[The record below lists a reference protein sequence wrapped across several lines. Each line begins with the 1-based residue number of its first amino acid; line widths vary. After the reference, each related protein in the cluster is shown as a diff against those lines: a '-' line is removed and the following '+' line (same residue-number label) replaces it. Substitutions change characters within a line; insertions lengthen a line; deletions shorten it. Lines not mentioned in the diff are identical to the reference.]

1 MELGEDASK
10 DVIASENHDED
21 CYFCKASQIPTAEIN
36 DLTDNPDEDAA
47 EMENSLG
54 EYRFKNDAGKLGT
67 ALGGKPSAKSVALR
81 GKTYEAA
88 VAAHHLI
95 PGNASLKE
103 SPLMKYLWADGEAE
117 GNIGYNVNAKPNG
130 VWSPGNYGVRPW
142 GADGKEFEKKANGA
156 TAKDFAFAAMEAWG
170 CQFHDAHEKY
180 SGFVSSVLEKI
191 SDKLRDNETLWC
203 PEQKKKDKNKPTQMF
218 EIVGR
223 LNTISARM
231 KRMLTFPT
239 TGWKSNVSTSRFVL
253 DYMRE
258 KEHQLGVSDSSNRS
272 S

>member
-1 MELGEDASK
+1 MELGEASEIA
-10 DVIASENHDED
+10 IASENHDED
-21 CYFCKASQIPTAEIN
+21 CYFCKASEITTTEVN

-47 EMENSLG
+47 EMEDSLG

-67 ALGGKPSAKSVALR
+67 ALGGKPSAKPVALR
-81 GKTYEAA
+81 GKTYDAA

-103 SPLMKYLWADGEAE
+103 SPLMKYLWTDGEAD

-142 GADGKEFEKKANGA
+142 GAEGKVFEEKANGA
-156 TAKDFAFAAMEAWG
+156 SAKDFAFAAMEAWG

-180 SGFVSSVLEKI
+180 SKFVESVLNKI
-191 SDKLRDNETLWC
+191 SDKLRANEALWC
-203 PEQKKKDKNKPTQMF
+203 PEQKKKDKNQRTQMF

-223 LNTISARM
+223 LNTVSARM
-231 KRMLTFPT
+231 KRMLVFPT
-239 TGWKSNVSTSRFVL
+239 SGWKANVYTSRFVQ

-258 KEHQLGVSDSSNRS
+258 KEHQSGLTDSSNRS
-272 S
+272 